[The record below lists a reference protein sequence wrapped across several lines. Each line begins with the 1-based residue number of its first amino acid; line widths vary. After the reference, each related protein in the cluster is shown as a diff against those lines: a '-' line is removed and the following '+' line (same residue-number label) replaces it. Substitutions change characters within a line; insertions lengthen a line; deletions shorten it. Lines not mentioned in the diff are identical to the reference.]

1 MLAFETVTGVA
12 APFPGVNVD
21 TDAIIP
27 KQFLKTIGRS
37 GLARGLFHDLRT
49 QPDGTQRPEFVLN
62 QDRYR
67 QTAILVVGP
76 NFGCGS
82 SREHAVW
89 ALLDAGIRVVIG
101 TTFADIFHQNC
112 FKNGLLPVSLAA
124 AELER
129 LMQDAEAAATL
140 TVDLEKQQVTRPGGQ
155 VIRFEMEP
163 FKKQILL
170 EGLDDIA
177 LTLNHAGAITE
188 YEERQRQEMPWL
200 WETVR
205 RLGG

>member
-1 MLAFETVTGVA
+1 MLAFTTVTGVA

-27 KQFLKTIGRS
+27 KQFLKTIERS

-49 QPDGTQRPEFVLN
+49 NPDGTQRPDFVLN
-62 QDRYR
+62 LDRYR
-67 QTAILVVGP
+67 KAAILVVGP

-89 ALLDAGIRVVIG
+89 ALLDGGIRVVIG

-112 FKNGLLPVSLAA
+112 FKNGLLPVSLPAT
-124 AELER
+124 EWEP
-129 LMQDAEAAATL
+129 LMQDAKAAATL

-155 VIRFEMEP
+155 VIRFEIEP
-163 FKKQILL
+163 FKKEILL
-170 EGLDDIA
+170 QGLDDIA
-177 LTLNHAGAITE
+177 LTLKRAGAISGF
-188 YEERQRQEMPWL
+188 EERQRHEMPWL
-200 WETVR
+200 WQEAR
-205 RLGG
+205 